1 MKVTPRVSQMT
12 LNQYSNYSHSS
23 SSSSENYNNFFM
35 KYIAPLLV
43 VGIATS
49 IVNKDTKNCGIIGIV
64 GDDHVKDHLLEGLT
78 ILQNRGYDSAGM
90 CVHV

>member
-12 LNQYSNYSHSS
+12 LNQYS
-23 SSSSENYNNFFM
+23 NYNNFFM